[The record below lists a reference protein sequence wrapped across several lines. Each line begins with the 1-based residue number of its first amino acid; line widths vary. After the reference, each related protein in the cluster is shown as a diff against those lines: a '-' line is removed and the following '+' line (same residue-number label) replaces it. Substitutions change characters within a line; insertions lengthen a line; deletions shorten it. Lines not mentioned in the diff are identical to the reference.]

1 MTWSNWFCIF
11 VIIVTVW
18 ALLKRYESRL
28 VLLAAGFL
36 MAIVCGDPLEAF
48 HQFDKSMTNGGL
60 IISICSAMGFAAVI
74 SITHCDDHLIRLL
87 IAPLGKLGFFLMPA
101 CMIVTCVLFTAIP
114 TLSGLGAAIGPTLI
128 PLLIRSGF
136 SPACA
141 ASVIVGSGL
150 AGYLSPGTA
159 HNVFVAQI
167 SSMDV
172 MSFLLSHAT
181 KTISLVALCIFGICL
196 TSWFLKDYQK
206 PKNLKQESSN
216 NLNDKPRLSYAITPL
231 LPITILVVT
240 AIWFPEIKISVAS
253 AMIVGTVYAFVITR
267 KNPAEAV
274 NEFFKGMGRGYA
286 SILGIIIAAGVFAA
300 GLRAGGLIDTF
311 VNYLTHSNEV
321 ASLGATIGPYLMGVI
336 TGSGDAA
343 AFAFNEAVTPHAE
356 SFGLSIPGLGYLAMM
371 SAALGRL
378 SSPLAGGTILLAGI
392 ACTSPME
399 VIKRTVPTGL
409 LVLVV
414 LYFVA

>member
-11 VIIVTVW
+11 VIIATVW

-60 IISICSAMGFAAVI
+60 IVSICSAMGFAAVI

-101 CMIVTCVLFTAIP
+101 CMVVTSVLFTAIP

-141 ASVIVGSGL
+141 ASVVVGSSL

-172 MSFLLSHAT
+172 MTFLFSHAM
-181 KTISLVALCIFGICL
+181 KTISIVGLCIFGVCL
-196 TSWFLKDYQK
+196 TCWLMKDYQK
-206 PKNLKQESSN
+206 QSDQQTSN
-216 NLNDKPRLSYAITPL
+216 NDLIGKPKLSYAITPL
-231 LPITILVVT
+231 LPITILVVS
-240 AIWFPEIKISVAS
+240 AIWFPEMKLSVAS
-253 AMIVGTVYAFVITR
+253 AMIIGATYAFLITR
-267 KNPAEAV
+267 KNPTEAV
-274 NEFFKGMGRGYA
+274 TEFFKGMGRGYA

-311 VNYLTHSNEV
+311 VNYLTNSNEV
-321 ASLGATIGPYLMGVI
+321 ASLGATIGPYLMGAI

-399 VIKRTVPTGL
+399 VVKRTVPTGL
-409 LVLVV
+409 VVLVV

>member
-1 MTWSNWFCIF
+1 MRRKLLFVACLIAVCTAAYAGNDNPLPDWAFGGFARPEGVNPLITPKPESVFHCPMKSADVKWELADTFNPAAVVKDGSIF
-11 VIIVTVW
+11 VLYR
-18 ALLKRYESRL
+18 AEDNP
-28 VLLAAGFL
+28 AAGIGGRTSRIGL
-36 MAIVCGDPLEAF
+36 VESADGLHIDKREPLPVMYPDTTQVSRTYEWDGGCEDPRVV
-48 HQFDKSMTNGGL
+48 
-60 IISICSAMGFAAVI
+60 AAVV
-74 SITHCDDHLIRLL
+74 D
-87 IAPLGKLGFFLMPA
+87 GK
-101 CMIVTCVLFTAIP
+101 
-114 TLSGLGAAIGPTLI
+114 TL
-128 PLLIRSGF
+128 
-136 SPACA
+136 
-141 ASVIVGSGL
+141 
-150 AGYLSPGTA
+150 Y
-159 HNVFVAQI
+159 
-167 SSMDV
+167 V
-172 MSFLLSHAT
+172 MT
-181 KTISLVALCIFGICL
+181 Y
-196 TSWFLKDYQK
+196 TSW
-206 PKNLKQESSN
+206 NH
-216 NLNDKPRLSYAITPL
+216 DKPRLSYAITPL

-267 KNPAEAV
+267 KNPTEAV